1 MSKASGL
8 LHAVPVEALADAA
21 LAARAAAGDATAFEV
36 IMRRH
41 NRQLFRT
48 ARAIVKDDSEA
59 EDVLQEAYLRAF
71 RALDTFRAESR
82 LSTWL
87 VRITAN
93 EALGRLRRNAAEI
106 IPLEAAMATHD
117 TEVMA
122 SLVEASERGP
132 EPLAAGSQL
141 RRIVEQQIDRL
152 PDAFRVVFV
161 LRAVEELSVEEVAQA
176 LDIPEATVRT
186 RFFRARSLLR
196 EGLAQRTD
204 AALSDAFGFD
214 GERCDRIVEGVL
226 AGMAA
231 ASGGLSR

>member
-1 MSKASGL
+1 MSKARNLS
-8 LHAVPVEALADAA
+8 HSDRTEALADAE
-21 LAARAAAGDATAFEV
+21 LASRAAAGDATAFEA
-36 IMRRH
+36 IMRQH
-41 NRQLFRT
+41 NRRLFRT
-48 ARAIVKDDSEA
+48 ARAIVKDDGEA

-71 RALDTFRAESR
+71 RALGKFRSDSR

-93 EALGRLRRNAAEI
+93 EALGRLRRKSAEI
-106 IPLEAAMATHD
+106 IPLEVAMAKHD
-117 TEVMA
+117 TEAMA

-132 EPLAAGSQL
+132 EQSAAGGQL

-152 PDAFRVVFV
+152 PEAFRLVFV

-204 AALSDAFGFD
+204 AALADAFGFD
-214 GERCDRIVEGVL
+214 GERCDRVVERVL
-226 AGMAA
+226 ARMAA
-231 ASGGLSR
+231 ETSP